1 MSQKETIL
9 LLGSNLGDPKKNIEQ
24 AISLLK
30 TRVGEVI
37 KQTDFVF
44 SEPVEFVSKNIFC
57 NIAVCINTNQSP
69 IQLLKSVKEI
79 EKEMG
84 RVQDSA
90 FYGEYKDRIIDI
102 DIVQLEGLIFEC
114 DRLQIPHKKHL
125 EQRQFSKEI
134 LDNLKKIK

>member
-1 MSQKETIL
+1 MSKKETIL
-9 LLGSNLGDPKKNIEQ
+9 LLGSNLGDQKKNLEQ

-30 TRVGEVI
+30 TRVGEVT

-44 SEPVEFVSKNIFC
+44 SEPVEFISKNIFC
-57 NIAVCINTNQSP
+57 NIAVCINTNLSP

-90 FYGEYKDRIIDI
+90 FYGEYQDRIIDI
-102 DIVQLEGLIFEC
+102 DIVQMEGLIFEC

-134 LDNLKKIK
+134 LDNLKK

>member
-1 MSQKETIL
+1 MSKKETIL
-9 LLGSNLGDPKKNIEQ
+9 LLGSNLGDQKKNLEQ

-57 NIAVCINTNQSP
+57 NIAVCINTSLSP
-69 IQLLKSVKEI
+69 IQLLKTVKEI

-134 LDNLKKIK
+134 LDNLKK